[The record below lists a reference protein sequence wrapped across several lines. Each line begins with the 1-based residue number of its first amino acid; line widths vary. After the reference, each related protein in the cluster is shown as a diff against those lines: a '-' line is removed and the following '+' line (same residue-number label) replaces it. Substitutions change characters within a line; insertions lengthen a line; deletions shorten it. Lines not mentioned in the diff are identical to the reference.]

1 MLTVLQKLTYF
12 NIAGLMVRGREPA
25 FYAPPAAQHCAI
37 HSARFGP
44 EEDRHLN
51 FGAPDLQVRRVNLNH
66 LAGILSV
73 RYKDTN

>member
-1 MLTVLQKLTYF
+1 
-12 NIAGLMVRGREPA
+12 MVRGREPA